1 MQTVK
6 PYYNYYKHY
15 NLINNSKENNDLYNN
30 IKNNI
35 KNEYIQPLIKCWL
48 DDYVD
53 EGIIYGGIG
62 PKFTDFMCEK
72 IAYIDIITPV
82 TLEKSWIYE
91 SAYRDYIFD
100 LLINQNKHKN
110 ITTYNNFCNQNMFD
124 TYYLYNEVYK
134 MLSNYE

>member
-1 MQTVK
+1 MLTVT
-6 PYYNYYKHY
+6 PYYNYYKHF
-15 NLINNSKENNDLYNN
+15 NLINNSKVNNDLYNA
-30 IKNNI
+30 IKNDI
-35 KNEYIQPLIKCWL
+35 KNEFIQPLIKCWL

-72 IAYIDIITPV
+72 IANIDIMTPT

-100 LLINQNKHKN
+100 LLLNKNKY
-110 ITTYNNFCNQNMFD
+110 TTAYNNFCNQNLFN